1 MMMIDVWLAIL
12 QVCYWKHR
20 KIMGFIQL
28 QVGKAKIYV
37 YFLGCFLHLNTMQV
51 WYPNSN
57 CYQKL
62 CSKFLTILNCVF
74 QQRLDQG
81 DSASVVHTLLLRVS
95 RSYNNS
101 LLTSSSPLSVTNLS
115 TDQYAPTQ
123 FFMMVFVMSFGFFER
138 MVVVTDSCVALSI
151 TYSRVLHFIKFY
163 VHDHAFFKSIG
174 QWWRMVRYRLGD
186 AFL

>member
-37 YFLGCFLHLNTMQV
+37 YFLGFFLHQNTMQV

-57 CYQKL
+57 CYLKL
-62 CSKFLTILNCVF
+62 CSIFLTILNCVF

-81 DSASVVHTLLLRVS
+81 DSASVVCTLLLRVS
-95 RSYNNS
+95 RRYNNS
-101 LLTSSSPLSVTNLS
+101 ICSHPILHDGVC
-115 TDQYAPTQ
+115 D
-123 FFMMVFVMSFGFFER
+123 VFWLFWKNGCCDWQLCSIINHIQQGF
-138 MVVVTDSCVALSI
+138 T
-151 TYSRVLHFIKFY
+151 FY
-163 VHDHAFFKSIG
+163 
-174 QWWRMVRYRLGD
+174 
-186 AFL
+186 